1 MGNGSSGGVVYA
13 TRKFT
18 FSSAHRY
25 WQGAWSVE
33 ENARVF
39 GHLTVAHGHNY
50 VLEVTVRGAVDPA
63 TGMVMDLAELKRLVG
78 DTVVARFDHADL
90 NADAI
95 FASGAIPTTE
105 NLVRATW
112 DLLVPKL
119 GAERLYRLRLWED
132 PTFYV
137 EYFGS

>member
-1 MGNGSSGGVVYA
+1 MSASGMVYA

-25 WQGAWSVE
+25 WRPEWSDEDNV
-33 ENARVF
+33 RTF
-39 GHLTVAHGHNY
+39 GNLTVPHGHNY
-50 VLEVTVRGAVDPA
+50 VLEVTVRGAVEPT

-78 DTVVARFDHADL
+78 DAVVSRFDHADL
-90 NADAI
+90 NRDAV

-105 NLVRATW
+105 NLVRAIW

-119 GAERLYRLRLWED
+119 GGERLHRLRLWED

-137 EYFGS
+137 EYFG

>member
-1 MGNGSSGGVVYA
+1 MSASGMVYA

-25 WQGAWSVE
+25 WRPEWSAE
-33 ENARVF
+33 ENTRIF
-39 GHLTVAHGHNY
+39 GNLTVPHGHNY

-78 DTVVARFDHADL
+78 DVVVSRFDHADL
-90 NADAI
+90 NRDAV

-105 NLVRATW
+105 NLVRAIW

-119 GAERLYRLRLWED
+119 GGERLHRLRLWED

-137 EYFGS
+137 EYFG

>member
-1 MGNGSSGGVVYA
+1 VSASGMVYA

-25 WQGAWSVE
+25 WRPEWSAE
-33 ENARVF
+33 DNTRIF
-39 GHLTVAHGHNY
+39 GNLTVPHGHNY

-63 TGMVMDLAELKRLVG
+63 TGMVMDLGEVKRLVG
-78 DTVVARFDHADL
+78 DAVVSRFDHADL
-90 NADAI
+90 NRDTV

-105 NLVRATW
+105 NLVRAIW

-119 GAERLYRLRLWED
+119 GGERLHRLRLWED

-137 EYFGS
+137 EYFG